1 MRFLVDAQLPPALAR
16 WLAERGHDA
25 QHVSDFNLG
34 ESSDLVI
41 WNKAQIL
48 NAVIITKDEDF
59 LQLSRTAPRPAIVWI
74 TMGNTRRLELLARME
89 DALPEII
96 AALEAGERVV
106 ELR

>member
-16 WLAERGHDA
+16 WLTERGHDA

-59 LQLSRTAPRPAIVWI
+59 LRLSLTAPGPAVVWI
-74 TMGNTRRLELLARME
+74 TMGNTRRVELLARME
-89 DALPEII
+89 KALPQII

-106 ELR
+106 EIR